1 MAAWAARRDGE
12 EQQTTAGGSGYKAI
26 AEGYGNGKLWWRSS
40 NVKRLRMVRLRQREE
55 EAEEGNGEGL
65 ATFSRMLARAG
76 QQKWQGSTGGRQHHD
91 RTPKGAI

>member
-1 MAAWAARRDGE
+1 MGKQMGSSDAAGVGGE
-12 EQQTTAGGSGYKAI
+12 EGSRNSDDGCM
-26 AEGYGNGKLWWRSS
+26 GSS

-65 ATFSRMLARAG
+65 TIFSRMLARAG